1 MKISVFGL
9 GYVGCVTSAC
19 IANYNYNVIGVDI
32 NKLKV
37 QMINNK
43 KSSIF
48 EPGLELLIKDS
59 IEKNKFRAT
68 MDVQNAILNSDIS
81 FICVGTPSKENG
93 NIDLE
98 AVIRVIEDI
107 GKALLKKKKYH
118 LIVIRST
125 VLPGTIEKIIIPT
138 LVRISKKCIGKDI
151 GVCMNPEFLRE
162 GTSIKDFY
170 NSPFVIIGEFD
181 KKSGKILKNLWI
193 NLGIDNNIIYNT
205 EIEVA
210 EMIKYTNNAFHALK
224 VVFAN
229 EIGSICKKLGIDS
242 HKVMDIFVRDNILNL
257 SPYYLKP
264 GFAFGGSCLPKDLR
278 ALNYLSKTEG
288 IKTPILDTILT
299 SNRHHIDNVLRL
311 IYKMNKK
318 NIGILGL
325 TFKSGTDDVRESP
338 LLFLAG
344 ELNKKGYSLKIYEKN
359 INPQMLMGANK
370 EYFEKKYHHIIN
382 FIEDSFEKL
391 LKNSDILIIG
401 NNEEHIVKKLK
412 KVNLSDKIVIDL
424 VRIIKNL
431 DDFKI
436 KCAGYEG
443 IGW

>member
-43 KSSIF
+43 KSPIF

-93 NIDLE
+93 NIDLQ

-125 VLPGTIEKIIIPT
+125 VLPGTIKKIIIPI
-138 LVRISKKCIGKDI
+138 LVRISKKCIGKDM

-170 NSPFVIIGEFD
+170 NPPFVIIGEFD

-193 NLGIDNNIIYNT
+193 NLGIDNNIIYNI

-229 EIGSICKKLGIDS
+229 EIGTICKKLRIDS
-242 HKVMDIFVRDNILNL
+242 HKVMDIFVRDTMLNL

-299 SNRHHIDNVLRL
+299 SNRHHIYNVLRL

-382 FIEDSFEKL
+382 FIEDSFERL
-391 LKNSDILIIG
+391 LENSDILIIG
-401 NNEEHIVKKLK
+401 NNEEYILKELK
-412 KVNLSDKIVIDL
+412 KADLSDKIIIDL
-424 VRIIKNL
+424 VRIVKDFN
-431 DDFKI
+431 DFKI
-436 KCAGYEG
+436 KCTSYEG

>member
-1 MKISVFGL
+1 
-9 GYVGCVTSAC
+9 
-19 IANYNYNVIGVDI
+19 
-32 NKLKV
+32 
-37 QMINNK
+37 
-43 KSSIF
+43 
-48 EPGLELLIKDS
+48 
-59 IEKNKFRAT
+59 
-68 MDVQNAILNSDIS
+68 
-81 FICVGTPSKENG
+81 
-93 NIDLE
+93 
-98 AVIRVIEDI
+98 
-107 GKALLKKKKYH
+107 
-118 LIVIRST
+118 
-125 VLPGTIEKIIIPT
+125 
-138 LVRISKKCIGKDI
+138 
-151 GVCMNPEFLRE
+151 
-162 GTSIKDFY
+162 
-170 NSPFVIIGEFD
+170 
-181 KKSGKILKNLWI
+181 
-193 NLGIDNNIIYNT
+193 
-205 EIEVA
+205 
-210 EMIKYTNNAFHALK
+210 MIKYTNNAFHALK

-229 EIGSICKKLGIDS
+229 EIGSICKKLRIDS
-242 HKVMDIFVRDNILNL
+242 HKLMDIFVRDTMLNL

-288 IKTPILDTILT
+288 IKTPILDAILT
-299 SNRHHIDNVLRL
+299 SNRHHIDDVLRL

-359 INPQMLMGANK
+359 INPQMLMGTNK

-382 FIEDSFEKL
+382 LLEDSFEKF

-401 NNEEHIVKKLK
+401 NNEEHIVKELK

-424 VRIIKNL
+424 VRIFKNL

>member
-9 GYVGCVTSAC
+9 GYVGCVTAAC
-19 IANYNYNVIGVDI
+19 IASYNYNVIGVDI

-37 QMINNK
+37 QMINEK
-43 KSSIF
+43 KSPIA
-48 EPGLELLIKDS
+48 EPGLKLLIKDS
-59 IEKNKFRAT
+59 VEKNNFRAT
-68 MDVQNAILNSDIS
+68 TSTEEAILDSDIS
-81 FICVGTPSKENG
+81 FICVGTPSKDNG
-93 NIDLE
+93 NINLDSI
-98 AVIRVIEDI
+98 IRVIEDI
-107 GKALLKKKKYH
+107 GRILSKKKNYH
-118 LIVIRST
+118 LITIRST
-125 VLPGTIEKIIIPT
+125 VLPGTIEEIIVPILART
-138 LVRISKKCIGKDI
+138 SKKCIGRDI
-151 GVCMNPEFLRE
+151 GLCMNPEFLRE

-170 NSPFVIIGEFD
+170 SPSLVVIGEFD
-181 KKSGKILKNLWI
+181 EKSGKILKKLWI
-193 NLGIDNNIIYNT
+193 NLGIDNNIIYNV
-205 EIEVA
+205 EINVA

-229 EIGSICKKLGIDS
+229 EIGSICKKLRIDS
-242 HKVMDIFVRDNILNL
+242 HKVMDIFVKDKILNL

-278 ALNYLSKTEG
+278 ALNYLSKMKG
-288 IKTPILDTILT
+288 ITTPILDTILT

-311 IYKMNKK
+311 IYKIDKK

-325 TFKSGTDDVRESP
+325 TFKPGTDDVRESP

-344 ELNKKGYSLKIYEKN
+344 NLNEKGYSVRVYEKN
-359 INPQMLMGANK
+359 INLQMLMGVNK

-382 FIEDSFEKL
+382 LLEDSFKEF

-401 NNEEHIVKKLK
+401 SNEEFIFKELK
-412 KVNLSDKIVIDL
+412 KADLSDKIIIDL
-424 VRIIKNL
+424 VRIVKNI

-436 KCAGYEG
+436 KCADYEG